1 MKPLVKSPAARSPA
15 SRTRRAREQPAAE
28 RPAPT
33 ISTEDYLERIGEL
46 IERKG
51 YARVVDIAAV
61 LEVSQPSVTAMVQ
74 RLAEAGYL
82 NYEKYRGLVMT
93 EAGRAV
99 GQRVRDRHA
108 ALQRFL
114 SLLGLDA
121 ETQETDIE
129 GWEHCLSAAT
139 LARLVELADFLETNP
154 TVLAAFRRGSRG
166 TGLAPVARSKARR
179 VSPTPHKAT

>member
-1 MKPLVKSPAARSPA
+1 MSKASQTKTAR
-15 SRTRRAREQPAAE
+15 RQPAAAP

-46 IERKG
+46 IARKG

-93 EAGRAV
+93 AAGQAV
-99 GQRVRDRHA
+99 AQRVRDRHT

-114 SLLGLDA
+114 SLLDLDE

-129 GWEHCLSAAT
+129 GWEHCLSAST
-139 LARLVELADFLETNP
+139 LTRLVELADFLEANP
-154 TVLAAFRRGSRG
+154 TVLAAFR
-166 TGLAPVARSKARR
+166 SKRA
-179 VSPTPHKAT
+179 TAKAVGG